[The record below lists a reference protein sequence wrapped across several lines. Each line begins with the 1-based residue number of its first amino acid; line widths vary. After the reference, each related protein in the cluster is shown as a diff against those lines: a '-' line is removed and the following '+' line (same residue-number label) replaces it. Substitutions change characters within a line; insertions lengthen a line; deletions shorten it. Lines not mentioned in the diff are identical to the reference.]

1 MLRTL
6 KIGSVLVLCTL
17 FLLLSQNVWAQYPD
31 KQINLIVPFP
41 PGGSVDTVARPLAI
55 AAGRLLGQPI
65 VVENHGGGAGAVG
78 MGALKTKKPD
88 GYWLGVAG
96 AGTLLSS
103 LTRKVNYDFL
113 QDFTPILE
121 YGEITYGLVIP
132 ADSPWKD
139 FKDFVEYAKA
149 NPGKIRV
156 ANAGQMSP
164 NHLVVASMANKLKIN
179 ITHIPFQGSAP
190 ALTALLGKHV
200 EAYSTTMVAK
210 GHIRAG
216 RLRLLVTFGE
226 KRNPSF
232 PDVPTLL
239 ELGVPVTAFSFAS
252 IIAPRG
258 ISTQTV
264 EILDKAFRKAMDD
277 PDFNKVLEMMDYLKV
292 YRNHQ
297 ETAKYFPQ
305 LRDDLDVILSEL
317 KK

>member
-1 MLRTL
+1 MQRIL
-6 KIGSVLVLCTL
+6 KIGSVLALCTL
-17 FLLLSQNVWAQYPD
+17 FLFLSQNVWAQYPGR
-31 KQINLIVPFP
+31 QINLIVPFP
-41 PGGSVDTVARPLAI
+41 PGGSVDTVARPLAS
-55 AAGRLLGQPI
+55 AASPLLGQPI
-65 VVENHGGGAGAVG
+65 VIENHGGGAGAVG
-78 MGALKTKKPD
+78 IGALKSKKPD
-88 GYWLGVAG
+88 GYWLGVCG
-96 AGTLLSS
+96 GGSLLSS
-103 LTRKVNYDFL
+103 LTRKVGYDFL
-113 QDFTPILE
+113 KDFTPIMQ
-121 YGEITYGLVIP
+121 YGEVTYGLVIS

-139 FKDFVEYAKA
+139 FKDFVEYARA

-179 ITHIPFQGSAP
+179 ITHIPFEGSAP
-190 ALTALLGKHV
+190 ALSALLGKHV

-216 RLRLLVTFGE
+216 RLRLLATFGE

-232 PDVPTLL
+232 PDVPNLI
-239 ELGVPVTAFSFAS
+239 ELGVPVTAFSFAA

-258 ISTQTV
+258 ISSQAV

-277 PDFNKVLEMMDYLKV
+277 PEFNKVLGMMDYYKI

-305 LRDDLDVILSEL
+305 VRDDLLVLLKEL

>member
-6 KIGSVLVLCTL
+6 KIGSGLVLCTL
-17 FLLLSQNVWAQYPD
+17 FLFLSQNVWAQYPE

-41 PGGSVDTVARPLAI
+41 PGGSVDTVARPLAS
-55 AAGRLLGQPI
+55 AASRLLGQPI

-78 MGALKTKKPD
+78 IGTLKIKKPD
-88 GYWLGVAG
+88 GYWLGCGGV
-96 AGTLLSS
+96 GTLLSS
-103 LTRKVNYDFL
+103 LTRKIGYDFIK
-113 QDFTPILE
+113 DFTPIMQ
-121 YGEITYGLVIP
+121 YGEVTYGLVIP

-149 NPGKIRV
+149 NPGKVRV

-179 ITHIPFQGSAP
+179 ITHIPFEGSAP
-190 ALTALLGKHV
+190 ALTNLLGKHV

-216 RLRLLVTFGE
+216 RLRLLATFGE

-232 PDVPTLL
+232 PDVPTLI
-239 ELGVPVTAFSFAS
+239 ELGVPVTAFSFAT

-258 ISTQTV
+258 ISSQAV
-264 EILDKAFRKAMDD
+264 EILDEAFRKAMDD
-277 PDFNKVLEMMDYLKV
+277 PDFNKLIEMMDYHKI

-297 ETAKYFPQ
+297 ETVKYFPQ
-305 LRDDLDVILSEL
+305 VRDDLVALLNEL